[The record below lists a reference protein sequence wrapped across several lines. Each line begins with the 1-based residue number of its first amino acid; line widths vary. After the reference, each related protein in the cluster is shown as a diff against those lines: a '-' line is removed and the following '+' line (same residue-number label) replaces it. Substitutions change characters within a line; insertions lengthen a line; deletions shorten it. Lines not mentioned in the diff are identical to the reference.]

1 MILWTPTLFGINMLT
16 WILYH
21 TSLILT
27 LSSPKKNSHRI
38 LNTHRKITH
47 RRKGKNTHSRQLYPF
62 DHMLPHYKCLP
73 FTWSYLGTQPVSFL
87 LIKFLGSIFS
97 EKIFVKLNRRR
108 KLSLTLPDI
117 KLFENL
123 DKEFFTKWRKIQ
135 SYRKKILDEIF
146 SCSNKT
152 CLSINMHQNVSTI
165 IQVKFATALWM
176 KTTTIKTSMPSIV
189 SRCMSTGVIIAC
201 KMCL

>member
-1 MILWTPTLFGINMLT
+1 MAKNPKL
-16 WILYH
+16 
-21 TSLILT
+21 
-27 LSSPKKNSHRI
+27 PKKNI
-38 LNTHRKITH
+38 
-47 RRKGKNTHSRQLYPF
+47 G
-62 DHMLPHYKCLP
+62 
-73 FTWSYLGTQPVSFL
+73 W
-87 LIKFLGSIFS
+87 
-97 EKIFVKLNRRR
+97 
-108 KLSLTLPDI
+108 DI
-117 KLFENL
+117 
-123 DKEFFTKWRKIQ
+123 
-135 SYRKKILDEIF
+135 